1 MAILL
6 QNEFMVMSIVL
17 ICGQLT
23 IVTHT
28 VWLVHRYIAHI
39 KVGGGGLKYVS
50 SMNNNRRHLL
60 AENSKE

>member
-6 QNEFMVMSIVL
+6 QNEFIVMSIVL

-23 IVTHT
+23 IATHT
-28 VWLVHRYIAHI
+28 VWLVHKYIAHI
-39 KVGGGGLKYVS
+39 KGGGGVKYVS
-50 SMNNNRRHLL
+50 AMNNNRRPLL